1 MKKTYLKPDTLIC
14 EVTLQQMIA
23 LSKTDTEANPDG
35 EVLSRRRRRR
45 IEWDEEDDEFED
57 EYF

>member
-45 IEWDEEDDEFED
+45 VEWDEEDDEFED